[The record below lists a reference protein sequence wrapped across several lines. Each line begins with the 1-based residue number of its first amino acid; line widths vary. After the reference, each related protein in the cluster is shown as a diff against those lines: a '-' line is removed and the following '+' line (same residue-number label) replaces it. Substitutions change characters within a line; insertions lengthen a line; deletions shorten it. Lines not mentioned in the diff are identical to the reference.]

1 MTLHKNGM
9 KQKLTYKRKKM
20 PNIVI
25 IGAGAFGTAIG
36 KVLCENK
43 ENEVTLLTNS
53 IKQCEEIN
61 KSSTNKLYYRGVRL
75 PDKMNCTV
83 YKDILKKADI
93 IFIALPS
100 SIIPS
105 YIKSIKYLLLDS
117 ALVVNLSK
125 GLFSKGK
132 TVIDVI
138 REEVENEVVTLKGGT
153 FAIEVMNAQAS
164 MMTLGYRRQED
175 AELITKIFKGTNI
188 YFDYST
194 DILGVEYLSVVKNIY
209 AILLGIIDAQFNS
222 INTRFMVF
230 TKSFQEISL
239 ILKTLNARSE
249 TLHLNCGIGDFA
261 LTSLNDLSR
270 NRTLGLLI
278 GKNFYQKGNG
288 DNSVILEGRNAIN
301 YVSELLPY
309 NIFKELTLL
318 NELKTFFLN
327 DGQSEFNLDFNLLM
341 NNKPKTVLTY
351 GTFDLLHYGHL
362 EILRRS
368 KELGVRL
375 VVGISTD
382 EFNLVKGKTTVLP
395 YLKRKQLLE
404 ALEYVDLVI
413 PEENW
418 EQKINDVKTHNV
430 DLFVMGDDWKGEFD
444 FLKEHCEVLY
454 LSRTDGISTTKL
466 KKVMKK
472 IN

>member
-288 DNSVILEGRNAIN
+288 DNSVILEGRNAI
-301 YVSELLPY
+301 
-309 NIFKELTLL
+309 
-318 NELKTFFLN
+318 
-327 DGQSEFNLDFNLLM
+327 
-341 NNKPKTVLTY
+341 
-351 GTFDLLHYGHL
+351 
-362 EILRRS
+362 
-368 KELGVRL
+368 
-375 VVGISTD
+375 
-382 EFNLVKGKTTVLP
+382 
-395 YLKRKQLLE
+395 KR
-404 ALEYVDLVI
+404 I
-413 PEENW
+413 
-418 EQKINDVKTHNV
+418 
-430 DLFVMGDDWKGEFD
+430 
-444 FLKEHCEVLY
+444 
-454 LSRTDGISTTKL
+454 
-466 KKVMKK
+466 
-472 IN
+472 